1 MSFTVFNS
9 LTGKKE
15 PFQPADPG
23 RVRIYN
29 CGPTVYNFNHIGNF
43 RAYIFVDQ
51 LRRYLKFRAY
61 GLDHASNIT
70 DVDDKIIDNALREG
84 KSIQEFTSPYVDAF
98 LQDLNTL
105 GIQNVEHR
113 PKATEHIETMLEMIG
128 ELEKRGHTYAVDGN
142 VYFKLKSFPEY
153 GKLSR
158 IESQHLMTAAGGRFE
173 ADEYD
178 KEDVRDF
185 ALWKAPAKKDEP
197 AWDSPWGD
205 GRPGWH
211 LECSAMI
218 RNIYGK
224 DGIDIHTGG
233 IDLLFPHHENE
244 IAQSRGAY
252 PGENFVRYWMHNEH
266 LLVESKKMSKSLGN
280 FFTLRDLTEKDK
292 AQKLI
297 DNGVAPS
304 WILDH
309 IENGWMPLCIRYL
322 LSATHYR
329 NKLNFTF
336 DGLKA
341 ARTSIE
347 RIQQCIDSLLERT
360 GLSEEQVHKELERRR
375 ESDKPGN
382 GSGKI
387 VAPDSPFSDELK
399 EFLQAMDDDLNIS
412 RALAAV
418 FEAVKTANTLLV
430 DSGAKSEKAA
440 GTDSSLTRKKR
451 DASSKNQDD
460 HFTEA
465 LVFLAAVNDILG
477 VLRFQPESNVD
488 ADLASRVE
496 DLIQQR
502 ADARKSKD
510 FARADAIR
518 DEIAGLGIE
527 IKDTPEGT
535 KWHRI

>member
-218 RNIYGK
+218 RSIYGK

-304 WILDH
+304 WILDY

>member
-304 WILDH
+304 WILDY

>member
-9 LTGKKE
+9 LSGKKE
-15 PFQPADPG
+15 PFQPADPN

-51 LRRYLKFRAY
+51 LRRYLRFRGY

-70 DVDDKIIDNALREG
+70 DVDDKIIDNALKEG
-84 KSIQEFTSPYVDAF
+84 KSIQEFTGPYVDAF
-98 LQDLNTL
+98 LQDLETL
-105 GIQNVEHR
+105 RIETVEHR
-113 PKATEHIETMLEMIG
+113 PRATEHIETMLDMIG
-128 ELEKRGHTYAVDGN
+128 ELEKRGHTYSVEGN

-158 IESQHLMTAAGGRFE
+158 IEAQQLMTAAGGRFE

-197 AWDSPWGD
+197 AWDSPWGA

-244 IAQSRGAY
+244 IAQSCGAY

-280 FFTLRDLTEKDK
+280 FFTLRDLTEKEK
-292 AQKLI
+292 AARLV
-297 DNGVAPS
+297 DSGVAPS
-304 WILDH
+304 WILDY
-309 IENGWMPLCIRYL
+309 IDSGWMPLCIRYL

-336 DGLKA
+336 EGLKA

-347 RIQQCIDSLLERT
+347 RIQHALDALLEKT
-360 GLSEEQVHKELERRR
+360 AMSEADVRSEIEKRR
-375 ESDKPGN
+375 SDDRPGH
-382 GSGKI
+382 GSARL
-387 VAPDSPFSDELK
+387 VSDNSPFAPELK
-399 EFLQAMDDDLNIS
+399 EFLHAMDDDLNIS
-412 RALAAV
+412 RGLAAV
-418 FEAVKTANTLLV
+418 FEAARKANTILQSGESETQAKEGQNKEES
-430 DSGAKSEKAA
+430 DSPPS
-440 GTDSSLTRKKR
+440 DSLM
-451 DASSKNQDD
+451 D
-460 HFTEA
+460 A
-465 LVFLAAVNDILG
+465 LVFLAATNDILG
-477 VLRFQPESNVD
+477 VLRLQPAPASMD
-488 ADLASRVE
+488 AKLAGKVE
-496 DLIQQR
+496 DLIEQR
-502 ADARKSKD
+502 AAARKGKD

-518 DEIAGLGIE
+518 EELTSMGIE

>member
-1 MSFTVFNS
+1 
-9 LTGKKE
+9 
-15 PFQPADPG
+15 
-23 RVRIYN
+23 
-29 CGPTVYNFNHIGNF
+29 
-43 RAYIFVDQ
+43 
-51 LRRYLKFRAY
+51 
-61 GLDHASNIT
+61 
-70 DVDDKIIDNALREG
+70 
-84 KSIQEFTSPYVDAF
+84 
-98 LQDLNTL
+98 
-105 GIQNVEHR
+105 
-113 PKATEHIETMLEMIG
+113 
-128 ELEKRGHTYAVDGN
+128 
-142 VYFKLKSFPEY
+142 
-153 GKLSR
+153 
-158 IESQHLMTAAGGRFE
+158 
-173 ADEYD
+173 
-178 KEDVRDF
+178 
-185 ALWKAPAKKDEP
+185 
-197 AWDSPWGD
+197 
-205 GRPGWH
+205 
-211 LECSAMI
+211 MI